1 MMRDREDL
9 LISADQGDGR
19 DDELSMEEILH
30 RQDLRNVLRPAA
42 TRLRSGL
49 SEKNYGLTPQ

>member
-1 MMRDREDL
+1 MSDVRDL
-9 LISADQGDGR
+9 LTSAEHDEDR

-30 RQDLRNVLRPAA
+30 RQDMRNVLRPAA

-49 SEKNYGLTPQ
+49 SDQSYGLTPE